1 MSTDKD
7 KLQELLEARAIADQ
21 ELEKMRTPVT
31 ILFSDIK
38 GSTPYFEK
46 KGDLAGMAMINR
58 HNGILFPVIEGEGG
72 RIVKT
77 IGDAIMACFE
87 DQVAAVKAAVGMQRA
102 LEEDRKGR
110 EEIEQIHIR
119 VGLHHGLGLLKEGD
133 VFGDVVNAA
142 SRVQHQAETEQILI
156 TDALLDA
163 ARSAGFECARMGR
176 AELRGKDEPI
186 DVYAVAWSASAT
198 QQLIQEVEAQYEK
211 KFKDMKR
218 KEDQL
223 EEEFENARDQWRVE
237 RRSLN
242 TKIEQLE
249 ETATRARQSA
259 RAQVSDDLQSEI
271 RFQLEEAIRTRQQLE
286 QDIMSANQRFEAERN
301 NLKAEIA
308 SMQGRIV
315 EAMER
320 SNNPT
325 RTAMAIR
332 EQVETRVAEA
342 KQEWQ
347 LQWDGERKRLT
358 VEIERLKKMS
368 SVSATSEKKE
378 AARRALLEKLGK
390 LPSGSAGAAGKTAEQ
405 WETDYEN
412 AKIEWET
419 ERDQLHLKLKKLELE
434 LQRSADSMRSEVFQE
449 MRNQYEPKLADANR
463 DRYRLEQEI
472 QALTGELATERQR
485 LNARVEQLE
494 QAIPEAQESARKQ
507 VSAELQSQFD
517 ARLEEANRLRSRLER
532 RQQDATDE
540 WEAERRRAKKQIA
553 TLEEQLK
560 EAKETA
566 YKLMKG
572 RPVPAE

>member
-1 MSTDKD
+1 MSTNKD

-38 GSTPYFEK
+38 GSTAYFEK
-46 KGDLAGMAMINR
+46 KGDLEGMAMINR
-58 HNGILFPVIEGEGG
+58 HNGVLFPVIEGEGG